1 MIISLLLLQ
10 AAAQMPAPS
19 LAPPPPPPPL
29 AVTSCN
35 VAIAMFA
42 PRSDV
47 IDEKAAAALDKMPP
61 EALAALAT
69 EGVKLM
75 VLPHPVV
82 LDPADPARQRA
93 IAEGRGQ
100 RIKAY
105 LAAHGYPADR
115 IGIRPADVDPK
126 QPDNWGEGALLM
138 VEAAPDIF
146 LQTRLSTIC

>member
-10 AAAQMPAPS
+10 AAAQMPVI
-19 LAPPPPPPPL
+19 PPPPPPPPP

-35 VAIAMFA
+35 VGIAMFA

-47 IDEKAAAALDKMPP
+47 IDEKAASALDKMPP
-61 EALAALAT
+61 EALAALAMA
-69 EGVKLM
+69 GVRML

-93 IAEGRGQ
+93 IADGRGQ
-100 RIKAY
+100 KVKAY
-105 LAAHGYPADR
+105 LTAHGYPADR
-115 IGIRPADVDPK
+115 ISIRPADVDLT
-126 QPDNWGEGALLM
+126 QPDNWGEGVLLM